1 MKQTYEITAP
11 TTHKIVL
18 IKPKNVDPT
27 QWTKEQFYELLQE
40 MDISKLTINSYKYSM
55 GLFFDFL
62 DNHLGGMHVTD
73 VTRTEYIKFKNHIKK
88 QKYSVYTK
96 NAHLLGV
103 RMMYN
108 ALERYKINNPI
119 KGVKSFN
126 TTANREYSKQ
136 GITVKQWR
144 EVLDKIETYFFSG
157 KKHHMI
163 MFLLFTTGV
172 RQMSLRELK
181 WKDFCYKVGIGLEMI
196 VRLKGSGI
204 RTGNIP
210 LNDEAC
216 ILLENYRLAYRK
228 LYCKLD
234 KNEYTEIDQ
243 EWYVFGNKTKMLGDR
258 AMRKLTTQYLREA
271 GIHKTG
277 RVTTHSLR
285 HGFAQHIVNKH
296 GITTAQVL
304 LCHANLNATRI
315 YAGQAENVKVIREAR
330 KTLNNITIQPK
341 EVEAE
346 EQAVE
351 VISDNALDFAFN
363 LNDF

>member
-1 MKQTYEITAP
+1 
-11 TTHKIVL
+11 
-18 IKPKNVDPT
+18 
-27 QWTKEQFYELLQE
+27 
-40 MDISKLTINSYKYSM
+40 
-55 GLFFDFL
+55 
-62 DNHLGGMHVTD
+62 
-73 VTRTEYIKFKNHIKK
+73 
-88 QKYSVYTK
+88 
-96 NAHLLGV
+96 
-103 RMMYN
+103 
-108 ALERYKINNPI
+108 
-119 KGVKSFN
+119 
-126 TTANREYSKQ
+126 
-136 GITVKQWR
+136 
-144 EVLDKIETYFFSG
+144 
-157 KKHHMI
+157 